1 MKTGPRTHDEYLA
14 GVGDDK
20 RAALEKL
27 RRTIKSAAPAA
38 EERIS
43 YGIAVFHLNGMLVG
57 FGASASHC
65 AFYLMSSTVFSGFA
79 RELEGYDVGKGTIRF
94 APDEP
99 LPATLV
105 RMLVRARIA
114 ENEGR
119 PRRARARSR
128 R

>member
-1 MKTGPRTHDEYLA
+1 
-14 GVGDDK
+14 
-20 RAALEKL
+20 
-27 RRTIKSAAPAA
+27 
-38 EERIS
+38 
-43 YGIAVFHLNGMLVG
+43 MLVG

-65 AFYLMSSTVFSGFA
+65 ALYLMSGTVLSGFA

-105 RMLVRARIA
+105 RKLVRARIA
-114 ENEGR
+114 ENEGG
-119 PRRARARSR
+119 PRRARVRSR